1 VVLLSPVILSKVFC
15 ALDINAVSRKR
26 RVRRVFIELVYK
38 PKAAFWALKME
49 VMSADD
55 KATE

>member
-1 VVLLSPVILSKVFC
+1 
-15 ALDINAVSRKR
+15 LDINAVSRKR
-26 RVRRVFIELVYK
+26 RVRRDFIELVYK

>member
-1 VVLLSPVILSKVFC
+1 LE
-15 ALDINAVSRKR
+15 INAVSRKR
-26 RVRRVFIELVYK
+26 RVRRDFIELAYK

>member
-1 VVLLSPVILSKVFC
+1 MDDVHWGWRFCDESLVF
-15 ALDINAVSRKR
+15 
-26 RVRRVFIELVYK
+26 YK
-38 PKAAFWALKME
+38 PKATFWALKME